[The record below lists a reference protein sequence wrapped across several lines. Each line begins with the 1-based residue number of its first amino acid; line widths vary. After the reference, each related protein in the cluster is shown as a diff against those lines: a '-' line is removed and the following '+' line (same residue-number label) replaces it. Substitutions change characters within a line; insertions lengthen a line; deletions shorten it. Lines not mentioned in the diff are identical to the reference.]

1 MKLLDGRKTKKFSQ
15 KKKKKGKNREKSTQ
29 LKLIFFN
36 FLKIEYVE
44 NLPSNT
50 KVIELVS

>member
-1 MKLLDGRKTKKFSQ
+1 MEEKPKNSHK